1 MSAYLIIHAAISV
14 ALIAAAVALTIT
26 GHDANTVWGVVGG
39 QLATLASQGAVAQ
52 AGGQKGGP

>member
-52 AGGQKGGP
+52 AGGQ